1 MNQTIERRG
10 SLLSAVAL
18 FFLAVVA
25 VFVLERFFVATAYG
39 QRVDESAMHTVSAG
53 SVALQQLHSYL
64 GNITVG
70 TTAVVLTACVVFALL
85 RRRFAIAAG
94 AIAIVAGANITTQF
108 LKKVYFDRPNFDLA
122 TINSFPSGHTTV
134 AISAVLAAVLVAPPL
149 VRPLVV
155 ALGSF
160 AATLVGTST
169 IVGGWHRPSDV
180 VGALAVALAW
190 GTAVAIAVGTIH
202 RPQSDGLLRS
212 IVLALF
218 GAAAAGILLIA
229 IGVRPA
235 NGIAGLLEAAG
246 ILGLVGVAT
255 ALTIGVFARLVPR

>member
-1 MNQTIERRG
+1 MNQTIERRRT
-10 SLLSAVAL
+10 LLSAVAL
-18 FFLAVVA
+18 FVSAVAA
-25 VFVLERFFVATAYG
+25 VFALERVFVATASG
-39 QRVDESAMHTVSAG
+39 QQVDDSAMHTVSAG
-53 SVALQQLHSYL
+53 SAALQQLHSYL

-85 RRRFAIAAG
+85 RRRYAIAAG
-94 AIAIVAGANITTQF
+94 AVVIVAGANVTTQF
-108 LKKVYFDRPNFDLA
+108 LKKVFFDRPDFGLG
-122 TINSFPSGHTTV
+122 TINSLPSGHTTV

-149 VRPLVV
+149 LRPLIV

-202 RPQSDGLLRS
+202 RPQSDGLVRS
-212 IVLALF
+212 IALALV
-218 GAAAAGILLIA
+218 GAAAAGILLIS
-229 IGVRPA
+229 IGVRPT
-235 NGIAGLLEAAG
+235 NGVAGLIEAAG
-246 ILGLVGVAT
+246 ILGLVGIAT
-255 ALTIGVFARLVPR
+255 ALTIGIFARLVPR